1 MLFTKKSVLLGDQPL
16 KTILTE
22 HHFFGRPPRLTG
34 SSFFICG
41 PRLQMSLPLLSLRQS
56 VFTFLIR
63 GRCFLKT
70 FPTPP
75 EPADF
80 ALPFLW
86 TGTFLAPAFVTVF
99 DLGIL
104 RIFAFFRL
112 LRPAPVSDVAAFFDV
127 VLFSFLSDAPWFRES
142 FLFIFDDARR
152 SRSPLDFAPPLDEL
166 ALF

>member
-63 GRCFLKT
+63 GRGFLNPI
-70 FPTPP
+70 PTPP
-75 EPADF
+75 ELADF
-80 ALPFLW
+80 ALPFLR
-86 TGTFLAPAFVTVF
+86 TGTVPGSLCGRTSVLGQVQYLCVNKSVPPHRGQPPHLPADPGWLAAP
-99 DLGIL
+99 ISPS
-104 RIFAFFRL
+104 
-112 LRPAPVSDVAAFFDV
+112 RPASG
-127 VLFSFLSDAPWFRES
+127 FLEAG
-142 FLFIFDDARR
+142 
-152 SRSPLDFAPPLDEL
+152 SR
-166 ALF
+166 